1 MTTPPL
7 RVTSM
12 VSMIGDHTEHMGFN
26 PYRKFV
32 ARPADYVFIAVGML
46 IALGL
51 VLWAFLG

>member
-46 IALGL
+46 VALGL